1 MAGYRMTIRHGSK
14 VESEGFASLDEAIG
28 ALERRVD
35 EIRRE
40 GGLQGM
46 NALRDYEPG
55 QRVHARLELSTGGL
69 FRGREAGLDVM
80 GNGGLVPYVGSVRKR
95 KLDAAEGGSAFDAV
109 RQALA

>member
-1 MAGYRMTIRHGSK
+1 MAYRLTVRHGSE
-14 VESEGFASLDEAIG
+14 VESEGFTSLDEAIG

-40 GGLQGM
+40 GPLEGM
-46 NALRDYEPG
+46 NALRDYESD
-55 QRVHARLELSTGGL
+55 QRVHARLELATGGI

-95 KLDAAEGGSAFDAV
+95 KLDAPEGGSAFDAV